1 MRRMLL
7 ICLLVA
13 GLLAALPVSAQEPTL
28 AELLTTAAE
37 ADEPEFTTLLG
48 ALQAVDP
55 SVLEALSDPNGQWTL
70 FAPTDAAFASY
81 EAALGEAAFA
91 DLMADPEDLL
101 GMLQYHV
108 APGVFDYAALSNS
121 VDALATL
128 PYMATSSMRITLPTL
143 EGQHLDV
150 LPGYESLRID
160 NAALAPA
167 LADQLAGNGVL
178 HTIGAVLQPET
189 YTISRIITT
198 VAGGANPQFT
208 VLAAAL
214 EAAGLAE
221 RLNDGAAEAVTLF
234 APTDQAF
241 DAAFTNLGVTQEEAL
256 ADSELMASLLEFHLV
271 PGLVYAA
278 DLGSAATADPAPA
291 WLASANDDGTLTI
304 NTVSGAPL
312 TFGRGAQGEPVVD
325 LATLLLNDVDATNG
339 VIHVISAVLLP
350 PGVGE

>member
-7 ICLLVA
+7 LCLLVT
-13 GLLAALPVSAQEPTL
+13 GLLAVLPVSAQEPTL
-28 AELLTTAAE
+28 AELLTTAAA
-37 ADEPEFTTLLG
+37 ADEPEFTTLVA
-48 ALQAVDP
+48 ALQAADP
-55 SVLEALSDPNGQWTL
+55 SVLEALSDPDGQWTL
-70 FAPTDAAFASY
+70 FAPTDAAFEAY

-91 DLMADPEDLL
+91 DLLADPEDLL
-101 GMLQYHV
+101 ATLQYHV
-108 APGVFDYAALSNS
+108 APGVFDYATLSSS
-121 VDALATL
+121 VDALAAL
-128 PYMATSSMRITLPTL
+128 PFMAASSMRITLPTL

-160 NAALAPA
+160 NAALTPA
-167 LADQLAGNGVL
+167 AADQPASNGVL
-178 HTIGAVLQPET
+178 HTVGAVLQPENF
-189 YTISRIITT
+189 TISQIITT

-221 RLNDGAAEAVTLF
+221 RLSDEAAEPVTLF

-241 DAAFTNLGVTQEEAL
+241 GAAFAALGLTQEEAL
-256 ADSELMASLLEFHLV
+256 ADSGLVADLLNFHLV

-291 WLASANDDGTLTI
+291 WLASVNDDGTLTF
-304 NTVSGAPL
+304 TTTGGAPL
-312 TFGRGAQGEPVVD
+312 TFGRGGQGEPVID
-325 LATLLLNDVDATNG
+325 LATVLLNDVDATNG